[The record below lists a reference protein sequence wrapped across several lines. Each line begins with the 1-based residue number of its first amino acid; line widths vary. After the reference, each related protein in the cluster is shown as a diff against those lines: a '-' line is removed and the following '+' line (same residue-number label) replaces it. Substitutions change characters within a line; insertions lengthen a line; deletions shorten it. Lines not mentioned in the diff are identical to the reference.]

1 MVSIIITYVNETG
14 YLKEA
19 LQSAL
24 EQELDD
30 FEVIVVCND
39 RNEHAP
45 LHLSLKNEE
54 KVTWMHEPVRGSAF
68 ARNFG
73 LHQSNGEW
81 VQFLDVDD
89 MLLPQKIAHQL
100 KYATDGAVVSP
111 HLYKRLDGS
120 VEASK
125 WLPEDIW
132 SGILGS
138 GLGSTSSML
147 WNKKALTEAGGWST
161 AYQSHQEYE
170 LLFRL
175 FSSGKQIIPV
185 DEKETIVR
193 ERSSGS
199 ITLGTKQVRAEEGIR
214 LRQAIWNYLMEH
226 SLDTPPRKT
235 AFLQYIFRQLRSL
248 FRRQP
253 EEAKKIFNQYFK
265 KEKFTPEKN
274 GILFYHLLYRFLG
287 FWSTERVYRFYGMVR
302 DKYLPFLPKNN

>member
-1 MVSIIITYVNETG
+1 MVSIVITYVNETG

-24 EQELDD
+24 DQDLPDYEIL
-30 FEVIVVCND
+30 VVCND
-39 RNEHAP
+39 RNDPAP
-45 LHLSLKNEE
+45 VNFSLKGEE
-54 KVTWMHEPVRGSAF
+54 KVKWMNEPIRGSAF

-73 LHQSNGEW
+73 LHHSKGEW
-81 VQFLDVDD
+81 IQFLDVDD
-89 MLLPQKIAHQL
+89 IILPYKIAHQL

-111 HLYKRLDGS
+111 HLFKRLNGS
-120 VEASK
+120 MEASK
-125 WLPEDIW
+125 WMPEDIW
-132 SGILGS
+132 SGMLDS

-147 WNKKALTEAGGWST
+147 WNKKALTDAGGWSI

-199 ITLGTKQVRAEEGIR
+199 ITLQTKQVRAEEGIR
-214 LRQAIWNYLMEH
+214 LREAIWNYLNEH
-226 SLDTPPRKT
+226 SLETPSRKN
-235 AFLQYIFRQLRSL
+235 AFLQYTFRQLRGL
-248 FRRQP
+248 FRQEP
-253 EEAKKIFNQYFK
+253 DEAKKIFSRYFAGV
-265 KEKFTPEKN
+265 KFTPEKN
-274 GILFYHLLYRFLG
+274 GVLLYHLLYPLLG
-287 FWSTERVYRFYGMVR
+287 FTNTEHVYNFYSMVR